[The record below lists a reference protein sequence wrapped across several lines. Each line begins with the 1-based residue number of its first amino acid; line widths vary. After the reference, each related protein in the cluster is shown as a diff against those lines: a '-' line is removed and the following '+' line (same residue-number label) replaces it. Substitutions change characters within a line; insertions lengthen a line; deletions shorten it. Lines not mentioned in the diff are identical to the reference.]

1 MAQSPDEQE
10 RRIVVGVDGS
20 LASKA
25 ALAWAVSQ
33 AARTDAVVEV
43 VTAYYWFP
51 MPIEQVDFKGL
62 AAHMAEDAIL
72 DAADHG
78 GPVKIISKVV
88 QGNAANALMEAA
100 RGAELLVVGSRGHGS
115 LTGALLGSVSQQC
128 VHHATCPVVVVRD
141 SGTGKPER
149 SAVAARQPLR
159 LSDVQLHGLAEGPG

>member
-1 MAQSPDEQE
+1 MVSGRRKAMAQSLDGQK

-25 ALAWAVSQ
+25 ALAWAVGQ

-51 MPIEQVDFKGL
+51 MPIEEVDFKGL
-62 AAHMAEDAIL
+62 ATHMVEDAIL
-72 DAADHG
+72 DAADQG
-78 GPVKIISKVV
+78 APVKIISKVV
-88 QGNAANALMEAA
+88 RGNAAKVLMDAA
-100 RGAELLVVGSRGHGS
+100 GGAELLVVGSRGHGG

-141 SGTGKPER
+141 PEPASPSG
-149 SAVAARQPLR
+149 
-159 LSDVQLHGLAEGPG
+159 QLLPHSGAMT

>member
-33 AARTDAVVEV
+33 AARKDAAVEV

-51 MPIEQVDFKGL
+51 MPIEQVDFKGR

-100 RGAELLVVGSRGHGS
+100 RGAELLVVGSSGHGS
-115 LTGALLGSVSQQC
+115 LTRAQLQPVNRKRTLRTMATALALG
-128 VHHATCPVVVVRD
+128 PV
-141 SGTGKPER
+141 
-149 SAVAARQPLR
+149 
-159 LSDVQLHGLAEGPG
+159 

>member
-1 MAQSPDEQE
+1 LKGGKAMAQSAEGQE

-25 ALAWAVSQ
+25 ALAWAVGQ

-51 MPIEQVDFKGL
+51 MPIEEIDYKDL
-62 AAHMAEDAIL
+62 ARHMVEDAIF
-72 DAADHG
+72 DTVDQSP
-78 GPVKIISKVV
+78 PVKIISKVV
-88 QGNAANALMEAA
+88 QGSAAKVLLDEA

-115 LTGALLGSVSQQC
+115 IATALLGSVSGQC

-141 SGTGKPER
+141 PVG
-149 SAVAARQPLR
+149 
-159 LSDVQLHGLAEGPG
+159 AEG